1 MVELVSKVARN
12 GHFTIPVQARKLLH
26 IEEGDFVKLKVKENL
41 MVVTPAAI
49 IDKDQAY
56 FFSKKCRKEIK
67 ESEAAFKKGDY
78 STYTSVEELK
88 KDLGN
93 D

>member
-1 MVELVSKVARN
+1 MVELISKVARN
-12 GHFTIPVQARKLLH
+12 GHLTIPVQVRKLLH
-26 IEEGDFVKLKVKENL
+26 IGEGDFVKINVKGNL

-56 FFSKKCRKEIK
+56 FFSKKCQEEIK
-67 ESEAAFKKGDY
+67 ESEEAFKKGDY
-78 STYTSVEELK
+78 STYTSVEDIKKELE
-88 KDLGN
+88 N